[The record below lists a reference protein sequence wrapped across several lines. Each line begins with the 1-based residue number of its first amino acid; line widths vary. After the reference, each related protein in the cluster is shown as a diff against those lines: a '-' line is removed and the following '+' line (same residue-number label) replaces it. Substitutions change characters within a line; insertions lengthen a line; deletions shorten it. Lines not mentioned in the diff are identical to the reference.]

1 MAAGGLTPGRN
12 VVMTAERKKAG
23 GEIVKLTDHAGF
35 QASGAAWVW
44 NADSNHWHFLLIS
57 HMIDSKGPLW
67 VYQRLM
73 RIFSK
78 FHLPPL
84 ITPLDILIKSP
95 RQVDYRD
102 FLIRVNNDG
111 DEISEITDLSVNDLG
126 IDYMAIY
133 RMLPLP
139 KNAGEQTRKFDSRV
153 NELMAA

>member
-1 MAAGGLTPGRN
+1 MR
-12 VVMTAERKKAG
+12 
-23 GEIVKLTDHAGF
+23 GF

-44 NADSNHWHFLLIS
+44 NADSDHWHFLLIS
-57 HMIDSKGPLW
+57 HMIDSEGPLW

-78 FHLPPL
+78 FHLPAL
-84 ITPLDILIKSP
+84 ITPLDILIASP

-102 FLIRVNNDG
+102 FPVRVSGVIN
-111 DEISEITDLSVNDLG
+111 EISEIADLSINNLG

-139 KNAGEQTRKFDSRV
+139 KNAGERTRKFDSRV